1 MSHDISII
9 IHTFNEEENIRE
21 CIQSARQLSD
31 RIVVID
37 MGSRDKTREY
47 VLREGCVFYDFP
59 YTKYVEP
66 ARRFGIAK
74 AQTEWVFI
82 LDADE
87 RITQPLADEIKSLL
101 HLSTH
106 SHYKVPRKNIFSKK
120 KWLVHGGWYPDYQVR
135 LINKKYFVSWP
146 SRIHAVPHIRG
157 TCGLLRNPLVHYF
170 HPSFENMV
178 QKTVTFEDIESDLLF
193 EAGKKV
199 STVTFLRKFGGEL
212 YKRLVVHKGFLDGA
226 FGIIESIYQA
236 FSKTITYIFL
246 YEKYEKEKDHRVR
259 SVS

>member
-9 IHTFNEEENIRE
+9 IHTFNEEENIHE
-21 CIQSARQLSD
+21 CIRSARLLSD

-47 VLREGCVFYDFP
+47 VLREGCVLYDFP

-66 ARRFGIAK
+66 ARRFGIEK

-87 RITQPLADEIKSLL
+87 RITQPLAHEIKTVIGRE
-101 HLSTH
+101 TH
-106 SHYKVPRKNIFSKK
+106 SHYKISRKNIFGKK
-120 KWLVHGGWYPDYQVR
+120 KWLAHGGWYPDYQIR
-135 LINKKYFVSWP
+135 LINKKYFVDWP
-146 SRIHAVPHIRG
+146 SRIHATPHIKG
-157 TCGLLRNPLVHYF
+157 TCAVLQNPLLHYF
-170 HPSFENMV
+170 HPSLENMV
-178 QKTVTFEDIESDLLF
+178 QKTVIFEDIESDLLF

-199 STVTFLRKFGGEL
+199 STVTFFRKFGGEL
-212 YKRLVVHKGFLDGA
+212 YKRLVVRKGFLDGA

-246 YEKYEKEKDHRVR
+246 YEKKMKHQ
-259 SVS
+259 S